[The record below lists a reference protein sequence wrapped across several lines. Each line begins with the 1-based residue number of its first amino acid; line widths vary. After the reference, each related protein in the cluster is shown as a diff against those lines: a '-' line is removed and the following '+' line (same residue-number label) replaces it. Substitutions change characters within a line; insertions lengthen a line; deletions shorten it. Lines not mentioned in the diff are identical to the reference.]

1 MTRAKAL
8 LAIGLIWRTWQTR
21 WVLLVSATLYLLLYL
36 FAIGDLGF
44 HGAPS
49 PLGVQWNRHP
59 FTILFKQRSPFY
71 FEAIAVVELP
81 FLTYLFS
88 PMNLLLGLVLSTLV
102 GLNLAFSYLS
112 LVQPKVCYG
121 RPALGFLASL
131 PALLAGAACCGPLL
145 LLLLGIQAT
154 ASLIALFGIL
164 VPIALLL
171 LAGTLVVNVRRT
183 DLDYP

>member
-1 MTRAKAL
+1 MSYKKRKYFVALIPAL
-8 LAIGLIWRTWQTR
+8 LQ
-21 WVLLVSATLYLLLYL
+21 YLSISYSTKH
-36 FAIGDLGF
+36 A
-44 HGAPS
+44 S
-49 PLGVQWNRHP
+49 
-59 FTILFKQRSPFY
+59 
-71 FEAIAVVELP
+71 E
-81 FLTYLFS
+81 
-88 PMNLLLGLVLSTLV
+88 LGLVLSTLV

-131 PALLAGAACCGPLL
+131 PALLAGAACCGSPL